1 MRLNMSIDTDPHLQ
15 EATAPQTVVV
25 GHLHVRPQ
33 ITPMSKTTP
42 SPDEEDRKVF
52 FQNYAD
58 YSKAVRAWLVAYGIG
73 GPVLFVTND
82 KLTERVAKSGYGAEI
97 IALFLVGVGLQILS
111 AMINKWAAWHV
122 YRGIGDA
129 VYQAN
134 TPYKIWSWVN
144 EQSWIDIWADLLALG
159 ALASATWRVLNAFLI
174 S

>member
-1 MRLNMSIDTDPHLQ
+1 MS
-15 EATAPQTVVV
+15 E
-25 GHLHVRPQ
+25 
-33 ITPMSKTTP
+33 STP
-42 SPDEEDRKVF
+42 STDNEDRKVF

-97 IALFLVGVGLQILS
+97 IAMFLVGVGLQIVS

-129 VYQAN
+129 VYQTN
-134 TPYKIWSWVN
+134 RSYKFWNWVN
-144 EQSWIDIWADLLALG
+144 DQTWIDIWADLLALG
-159 ALASATWRVLNAFLI
+159 ALTYATWRVLSVFLRF
-174 S
+174 

>member
-1 MRLNMSIDTDPHLQ
+1 MSD
-15 EATAPQTVVV
+15 
-25 GHLHVRPQ
+25 
-33 ITPMSKTTP
+33 STP
-42 SPDEEDRKVF
+42 STDNEDRKVF

-97 IALFLVGVGLQILS
+97 IAMFLVGVGLQIVS

-129 VYQAN
+129 AYQ
-134 TPYKIWSWVN
+134 TSMSYKFWNWVN
-144 EQSWIDIWADLLALG
+144 DQTWIDIWADLLALG
-159 ALASATWRVLNAFLI
+159 ALAYATWRVLNVFLRF
-174 S
+174 